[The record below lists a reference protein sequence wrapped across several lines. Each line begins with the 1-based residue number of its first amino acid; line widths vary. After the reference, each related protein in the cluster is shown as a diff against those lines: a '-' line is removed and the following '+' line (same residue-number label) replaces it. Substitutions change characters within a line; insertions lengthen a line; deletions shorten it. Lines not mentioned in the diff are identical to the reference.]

1 MKTAIKQIQARRIWD
16 SRGRPTVEVDVH
28 LQDGSMGRGVAP
40 AGASR
45 GSREALELRDGGP
58 LLGGLDVSQA
68 VANVNGE
75 IANALHGLDALD
87 QAGADKVLI
96 ELDGTPL
103 KSRLGANATIAA
115 SLAIAQAA
123 AVSQAMPL
131 WRYLSNGQAVSLPLP
146 QIQIFG
152 GGAHAGRRVDIQDF
166 LVMPIGAQSFDEA
179 LVMVANVYH
188 AAGRLMEQRGKR
200 AGVADEGGWWPDF
213 SSNEEA
219 LQTLTLAIETAGYRH
234 DQVGIA
240 VDVAASE
247 FGSNGQYTLGLDK
260 HVYSTEEWLAV
271 LLRWVNTYPIIS
283 VEDPFA
289 EDDTAGMQAFTQAV
303 GERIQVIGD
312 DYLVT
317 SVALIEAA
325 VRDKACNAVLLK
337 PNQVGT
343 LTETYQAMLSA
354 RAAGMGMVVSARSGE
369 TEDTAIV
376 HLATGWNTGHLKV
389 GSFARSERMAKWN
402 EALRIE
408 SSAAFTG
415 GFAGIQGLAAVGSR
429 KKIG

>member
-1 MKTAIKQIQARRIWD
+1 
-16 SRGRPTVEVDVH
+16 
-28 LQDGSMGRGVAP
+28 
-40 AGASR
+40 
-45 GSREALELRDGGP
+45 
-58 LLGGLDVSQA
+58 
-68 VANVNGE
+68 
-75 IANALHGLDALD
+75 
-87 QAGADKVLI
+87 
-96 ELDGTPL
+96 
-103 KSRLGANATIAA
+103 
-115 SLAIAQAA
+115 
-123 AVSQAMPL
+123 
-131 WRYLSNGQAVSLPLP
+131 
-146 QIQIFG
+146 
-152 GGAHAGRRVDIQDF
+152 
-166 LVMPIGAQSFDEA
+166 
-179 LVMVANVYH
+179 
-188 AAGRLMEQRGKR
+188 MEQRGKR

-376 HLATGWNTGHLKV
+376 HLATGWNTGQLKV

-429 KKIG
+429 KMSG

>member
-1 MKTAIKQIQARRIWD
+1 
-16 SRGRPTVEVDVH
+16 
-28 LQDGSMGRGVAP
+28 
-40 AGASR
+40 
-45 GSREALELRDGGP
+45 
-58 LLGGLDVSQA
+58 
-68 VANVNGE
+68 
-75 IANALHGLDALD
+75 
-87 QAGADKVLI
+87 
-96 ELDGTPL
+96 
-103 KSRLGANATIAA
+103 
-115 SLAIAQAA
+115 
-123 AVSQAMPL
+123 
-131 WRYLSNGQAVSLPLP
+131 
-146 QIQIFG
+146 
-152 GGAHAGRRVDIQDF
+152 
-166 LVMPIGAQSFDEA
+166 MPIGAQSFDEA

-200 AGVADEGGWWPDF
+200 AGVADEGGWWPHF

-247 FGSNGQYTLGLDK
+247 FGSNSQYTLGLDK

-343 LTETYQAMLSA
+343 LTETYQAMLTA

-376 HLATGWNTGHLKV
+376 HLATGWNTGQLKV

-429 KKIG
+429 KMSG

>member
-1 MKTAIKQIQARRIWD
+1 MKTAIQQIQARRIWD
-16 SRGRPTVEVDVH
+16 SRGRPTVEVEVC
-28 LQDGSMGRGVAP
+28 LQDGSTGRGVAP

-58 LLGGLDVSQA
+58 LLGGLGVSQA
-68 VANVNGE
+68 VAHVNGE
-75 IANALHGLDALD
+75 IAQALQGVDALNQKDAD
-87 QAGADKVLI
+87 QLMI

-103 KSRLGANATIAA
+103 KSRLGANATIAT

-123 AVSQAMPL
+123 AVSQTMPL
-131 WRYLSNGQAVSLPLP
+131 WRYLSKGEAVSLPMP

-200 AGVADEGGWWPDF
+200 LGVADEGGWWPDF

-219 LQTLTLAIETAGYRH
+219 LQTLTLAIEAAGYAH
-234 DQVGIA
+234 EQVSIA
-240 VDVAASE
+240 IDVAASE
-247 FGSNGQYTLGLDK
+247 FGSRGEYTLGLDK
-260 HVYSTEEWLAV
+260 RIYSTEEWLEV

-289 EDDTAGMQAFTQAV
+289 ENDTAGMQAFTRAV
-303 GERIQVIGD
+303 GERLQVIGD

-343 LTETYQAMLSA
+343 LTETHQAMLSA

-376 HLATGWNTGHLKV
+376 HLATGWNTGQLKV

-402 EALRIE
+402 EGLRIE
-408 SSAAFTG
+408 SSPAFTG
-415 GFAGIQGLAAVGSR
+415 KFARIEGLAFKSDR
-429 KKIG
+429 P

>member
-1 MKTAIKQIQARRIWD
+1 
-16 SRGRPTVEVDVH
+16 
-28 LQDGSMGRGVAP
+28 
-40 AGASR
+40 
-45 GSREALELRDGGP
+45 
-58 LLGGLDVSQA
+58 
-68 VANVNGE
+68 
-75 IANALHGLDALD
+75 
-87 QAGADKVLI
+87 
-96 ELDGTPL
+96 
-103 KSRLGANATIAA
+103 
-115 SLAIAQAA
+115 
-123 AVSQAMPL
+123 MPL
-131 WRYLSNGQAVSLPLP
+131 
-146 QIQIFG
+146 
-152 GGAHAGRRVDIQDF
+152 
-166 LVMPIGAQSFDEA
+166 GAQSFDEA

-247 FGSNGQYTLGLDK
+247 FGSNGQYPLGLDK
-260 HVYSTEEWLAV
+260 HVYSTEEWMAV

-289 EDDTAGMQAFTQAV
+289 EDDTAGMQAFTQAM

-354 RAAGMGMVVSARSGE
+354 RGAGMGMVVSARSGE

-376 HLATGWNTGHLKV
+376 HLATGWNTGQLKV

-415 GFAGIQGLAAVGSR
+415 GFAGTQGLAPLGIR
-429 KKIG
+429 KTSG

>member
-1 MKTAIKQIQARRIWD
+1 MKTAIRQIQARRIWD
-16 SRGRPTVEVDVH
+16 SRGRPTVEVDVQ
-28 LQDGSMGRGVAP
+28 LQDGSTGRGVAP

-68 VANVNGE
+68 VAHVNGD
-75 IANALHGLDALD
+75 IANALRGLDALD
-87 QAGADKVLI
+87 QASADQVLI
-96 ELDGTPL
+96 ALDGTPL
-103 KSRLGANATIAA
+103 KSRLGANATIAT

-123 AVSQAMPL
+123 AMSQAMPL
-131 WRYLSNGQAVSLPLP
+131 WHYLSNGAAVSLPMP

-200 AGVADEGGWWPDF
+200 AGVADEGGWWPVF

-219 LQTLTLAIETAGYRH
+219 LQSLTLAIETAGYRH
-234 DQVGIA
+234 DQMGIA

-247 FGSNGQYTLGLDK
+247 FGKHGQYTLGLDK
-260 HVYSTEEWLAV
+260 RVYSSEEWLEV
-271 LLRWVNTYPIIS
+271 LLRWVHTYPIIS

-289 EDDTAGMQAFTQAV
+289 EDDTPGMQAFTQAV
-303 GERIQVIGD
+303 GQKIQVIGD

-343 LTETYQAMLSA
+343 LSETYQAMLSA

-376 HLATGWNTGHLKV
+376 HLATGWNTGQLKV

-402 EALRIE
+402 EGLRIE
-408 SSAAFTG
+408 NSALFKG
-415 GFAGIQGLAAVGSR
+415 GFAGTRGLPFVKS
-429 KKIG
+429 